1 LPESLATGQT
11 FSFFNSKLQV
21 YSLPALVT
29 VRSIIL
35 KSTKKLENIT
45 RNAVLA
51 GVGAYEAG
59 REQAASKFD
68 QLFVEGS
75 ALVNELVAKGES
87 LEAQLQAKLQVR
99 QVMDSKIAALR
110 AKFGFRR
117 ETREQQLEQLS
128 QRVDN
133 LIDVVAKLA
142 HQKATAKK
150 AAEKAVA
157 DKQAAE
163 KTVVVKAEEQTPAVK
178 TAAAT
183 SAPAK
188 AAPVVT
194 KPAAKKAPAKTAAA
208 KATVK
213 KPSSKASVNTDK
225 K

>member
-1 LPESLATGQT
+1 M
-11 FSFFNSKLQV
+11 
-21 YSLPALVT
+21 
-29 VRSIIL
+29 L

-45 RNAVLA
+45 RNALLA

-110 AKFGFRR
+110 ATFGFRR

-157 DKQAAE
+157 EKAAE
-163 KTVVVKAEEQTPAVK
+163 VKAQEPAPAVK
-178 TAAAT
+178 AAAAT
-183 SAPAK
+183 PAPAK
-188 AAPVVT
+188 AAPAVK
-194 KPAAKKAPAKTAAA
+194 KPVAKKASGKTTPAKTAVNKSATASKAA
-208 KATVK
+208 VK
-213 KPSSKASVNTDK
+213 KPSTKTAVTTDK